1 MTFLGPKRWPQKIQ
15 ILCAT
20 EEAKE
25 LLMENGLT
33 IQDKQIELYQ
43 PGATKVIIE
52 DAPLQMK
59 NGVIYQ
65 LLENYGSVVE
75 VKDEHWYADGVR
87 YSWRSGTRIAYIR
100 DIHSTIT
107 PSLKLPFK
115 EELFKFTCGIL
126 AIHWLNVDGVKTCR

>member
-1 MTFLGPKRWPQKIQ
+1 MIPKRWPQKIQ

-25 LLMENGLT
+25 LLLQNGLT

-59 NGVIYQ
+59 NGVI
-65 LLENYGSVVE
+65 
-75 VKDEHWYADGVR
+75 
-87 YSWRSGTRIAYIR
+87 
-100 DIHSTIT
+100 
-107 PSLKLPFK
+107 
-115 EELFKFTCGIL
+115 
-126 AIHWLNVDGVKTCR
+126 